1 MVRNQALGRA
11 ELRNIFYQYKVQ
23 SLETVAFR
31 RTRLVFFCLFF
42 YMGHMTLLHQPR
54 KQKTA

>member
-31 RTRLVFFCLFF
+31 RLRLVCFLFF
-42 YMGHMTLLHQPR
+42 LHGSHDII
-54 KQKTA
+54 TSTT